1 VGEGGEFSK
10 TEDDGDFLEGR
21 GWDKEVVHEYRNV
34 GEEQYPMTFLLIG
47 NQLRDH
53 NSTLHQDLTWQQG
66 AFGMW

>member
-1 VGEGGEFSK
+1 
-10 TEDDGDFLEGR
+10 LEGR